1 MEPAKYR
8 ETYDDSSEAAVRL
21 CRKSNK
27 RQSLASYHSIGS
39 VNLANGC
46 GSRIGRDEAA
56 LVHWVQIA
64 SETAIL
70 GGGAPALARG
80 AGVRGSVSRRRRS
93 AGSRSGGRGRAPDR
107 SSNDRRCANILSTR
121 FGLGLQCRDATLICD
136 RSRATPSTLRVQRRE
151 SLSPPG
157 RRCMLQANTT
167 SSRQH
172 CGVS

>member
-56 LVHWVQIA
+56 L
-64 SETAIL
+64 S
-70 GGGAPALARG
+70 
-80 AGVRGSVSRRRRS
+80 
-93 AGSRSGGRGRAPDR
+93 D
-107 SSNDRRCANILSTR
+107 C
-121 FGLGLQCRDATLICD
+121 
-136 RSRATPSTLRVQRRE
+136 QRNRH
-151 SLSPPG
+151 PG
-157 RRCMLQANTT
+157 RRRTGYCNGRA
-167 SSRQH
+167 
-172 CGVS
+172 GV